1 MSRSRMPTRTII
13 AAFAGAGAVAFA
25 VPAQAQKAEC
35 PVNHSKLQQV
45 LKASVKASGGPA
57 NGGLPV
63 NEWAA
68 VVNRHGAVCAV
79 AFSGKKAT
87 DQWLGSRAIAVE
99 KANTVNAFS
108 LDKYAVSTA
117 NLWAQSQPGGYLWG
131 TAATNPP
138 VAKDL
143 YQGPF
148 GDWGKGNDPLI
159 GKVVGGVVAF
169 GGGLALY
176 QNGKLVGGL
185 GASGNTSCA
194 DHNIAWRVRNK
205 LGMGKVP
212 NGPTPQHNDAIV
224 YDVGANGKSE
234 SGWGHPECGHDAP
247 QIAKQI
253 GAGIVQVAQGG
264 KAPSPAATQGAA
276 PSDQQP
282 SAASPPPTAPQP
294 PALRP
299 PGGAHPHTT
308 IKPGGIP
315 VEKQPK

>member
-1 MSRSRMPTRTII
+1 MPRSRFTYL
-13 AAFAGAGAVAFA
+13 GAVASLAAAA
-25 VPAQAQKAEC
+25 VVGGSFPAQAQKTQC
-35 PVNHSKLQQV
+35 PVKHGKLVQM
-45 LKASVKASGGPA
+45 LKQSVKASGGPA

-68 VVNRHGAVCAV
+68 VVNRHGVVCAV
-79 AFSGKKAT
+79 AYSGNKPT

-108 LDKYAVSTA
+108 LDKYAISTA

-138 VAKDL
+138 VAKEL

-148 GDWGKGNDPLI
+148 SDWGKGNDPLI

-176 QNGKLVGGL
+176 QHGKLVGGL

-194 DHNIAWRVRNK
+194 DHNIAWRVRQK
-205 LGMGKVP
+205 LGMGHVP
-212 NGPTPQHNDAIV
+212 NGPTPQHNDAII
-224 YDVGANGKSE
+224 YDVGANGKSQ
-234 SGWGHPECGHDAP
+234 SGWGHPECGHNAP

-253 GAGIVQVAQGG
+253 GAGIVRVTQNERPP
-264 KAPSPAATQGAA
+264 APPATEGAA
-276 PSDQQP
+276 SSEQ
-282 SAASPPPTAPQP
+282 
-294 PALRP
+294 
-299 PGGAHPHTT
+299 
-308 IKPGGIP
+308 KPLS
-315 VEKQPK
+315 VPK